1 MLSCWCLQPVVR
13 CLCTSG
19 WFTDVV
25 VSSWIQSLA
34 ANVLLGCCRN
44 KKMKV
49 SFLPPITQHIFQ
61 IRVLTSV
68 VLCGQKKTTEFCNS
82 TSSFSVFFPVW
93 LFLSACFCSL
103 HPHLGVL
110 HLGQNVLELEKLILG
125 SLKCSCKQ
133 ALMDETAKIISFTS
147 LCCQSWETQLFVL
160 QVLGAHL
167 RFRWQM
173 LSDVW
178 HLDVSDN

>member
-1 MLSCWCLQPVVR
+1 MCSWAAAETKKWRCHFYRQSRSTFSKFVFSLQ
-13 CLCTSG
+13 
-19 WFTDVV
+19 WF
-25 VSSWIQSLA
+25 
-34 ANVLLGCCRN
+34 
-44 KKMKV
+44 
-49 SFLPPITQHIFQ
+49 
-61 IRVLTSV
+61 SV
-68 VLCGQKKTTEFCNS
+68 DKKKTTEFCNS

-133 ALMDETAKIISFTS
+133 ALMDETAKRISFTS
-147 LCCQSWETQLFVL
+147 LCWETQLFVL